1 MIDHVI
7 PVEDRIILDTNLVS
21 GTRLNDRF
29 LIRCDELDR
38 SPVETRL
45 GWVEL
50 TPQR

>member
-7 PVEDRIILDTNLVS
+7 PYEYHIILDTILVG

-29 LIRCDELDR
+29 LIGCDELDR
-38 SPVETRL
+38 SPIETRL

-50 TPQR
+50 MPQR